1 MQQQAAEPKTP
12 TLPGPLMEAGRDPE
26 PESASARD
34 PRLRALRSR
43 VRLNKIGSA
52 YELPEAPTPPSS
64 QPTSSGPNPQLSKS
78 QPEPW
83 HGEGRE
89 LNPDP
94 AAAEPTEAS
103 AAPSWA
109 GKSRLA
115 PLAPLQR
122 EPSTPSRHQVGD
134 ESLLQH
140 DESAL
145 DDLPVSSP
153 SKYRRTSLVE
163 WLDGAAIS
171 QHAGPSNSQSQ
182 HAQSSRQARLCR
194 VVAVALREGAAC
206 WTVRMLP
213 APGGQRWWPS
223 RMVLRSVYPVLDQ
236 ACRGY
241 GSHLQLP
248 NALEAVV
255 PVPV

>member
-1 MQQQAAEPKTP
+1 
-12 TLPGPLMEAGRDPE
+12 MEAGRDLQ
-26 PESASARD
+26 PESASAQD

-52 YELPEAPTPPSS
+52 YELPEAASEPSS
-64 QPTSSGPNPQLSKS
+64 QPTSSGSNPPLPKT
-78 QPEPW
+78 QPQPW
-83 HGEGRE
+83 HGEGHA

-94 AAAEPTEAS
+94 AAAESTAAP
-103 AAPSWA
+103 AAPSRTE
-109 GKSRLA
+109 KSKIA

-122 EPSTPSRHQVGD
+122 EPSTPGRQQVGS
-134 ESLLQH
+134 ESLLQQ

-163 WLDGAAIS
+163 WLDAAAIS
-171 QHAGPSNSQSQ
+171 QPAGPSNSGSQ
-182 HAQSSRQARLCR
+182 HAQSSRQAQLCR
-194 VVAVALREGAAC
+194 VVAVALREGMSC

-213 APGGQRWWPS
+213 APDGSRWWLS
-223 RMVLRSVYPVLDQ
+223 RLVLRAVYPVLDQ

-241 GSHLQLP
+241 GSQLQLP
-248 NALEAVV
+248 NALEVVV